1 MISGDGAR
9 LESRSKQAKAKA
21 ALSIKECCSIS
32 QRERERERE
41 RAKCFHSSA
50 RAHVVIPFLKQDPNL
65 SAFVSLS
72 PAFTHSQSQRKGP

>member
-9 LESRSKQAKAKA
+9 LESRSKQAKA

-32 QRERERERE
+32 QRE